1 MIGEVKVEKLTHK
14 LTLICVKYIP
24 ILVAIVELLGTV
36 LSFLNIGTILL
47 AYLFG
52 SSVVTLIP
60 MYIMSYAFKF
70 CKYHRMVLNYI
81 VANKLIFM
89 LDYLFVI
96 PLSAT
101 GFMAA
106 TITLAGIFLAL
117 TIYNYLKY
125 GDRNNT

>member
-1 MIGEVKVEKLTHK
+1 VIGEVKVEKLTHK

-89 LDYLFVI
+89 LNYLFVI

-101 GFMAA
+101 GFIAT

>member
-1 MIGEVKVEKLTHK
+1 VIGEVKVEKLTHK

-52 SSVVTLIP
+52 SSVATLIP

-101 GFMAA
+101 GFIAT

>member
-1 MIGEVKVEKLTHK
+1 
-14 LTLICVKYIP
+14 
-24 ILVAIVELLGTV
+24 
-36 LSFLNIGTILL
+36 
-47 AYLFG
+47 
-52 SSVVTLIP
+52 
-60 MYIMSYAFKF
+60 
-70 CKYHRMVLNYI
+70 MVLNYI

-101 GFMAA
+101 GFIAA

>member
-1 MIGEVKVEKLTHK
+1 MIREVKVEKLTHK

>member
-1 MIGEVKVEKLTHK
+1 MEKLTHK

-24 ILVAIVELLGTV
+24 ILVAMIELLGTV

-101 GFMAA
+101 GFIAA